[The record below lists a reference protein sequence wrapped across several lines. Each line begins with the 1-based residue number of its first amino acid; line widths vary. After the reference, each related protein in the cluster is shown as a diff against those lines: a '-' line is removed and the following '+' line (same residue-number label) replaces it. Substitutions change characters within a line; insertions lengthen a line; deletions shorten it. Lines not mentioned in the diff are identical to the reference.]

1 MAWVLVWALLSIS
14 TSLWAS
20 AQQQQQQQ
28 QQAPGSIA
36 QHDGEQRPSITPVHV
51 VFLADCTRYS
61 DWQSVGMAWSYKTS
75 GQPGSLSK
83 VMCCSEQDRAAYPP
97 DLLQDVETWV
107 APNYANNPHNH
118 DRYVAY
124 NKPEAVVDWL
134 EHQTPEEEYVVVL
147 DSDMT
152 LRHPF
157 LVEDLH
163 PSPGRAIGA
172 RYTYMIGVNNELAE
186 RHVKDI
192 PPRNDTLA
200 GPYGRR
206 ADQVGGFFFIHR
218 DDLKRLSKPWLQITE
233 EVRFDEEA
241 WRLTGDVY
249 STHRGDKPW
258 ISEMYGYAFGAA
270 KSNVWH
276 KWDTISMI
284 YPSYNPSGIPK
295 VMHYGLLFSIDDYK
309 FDKHW
314 HFDFDVT
321 VCPPWDS
328 PIHQHSRAGIFEPP
342 PWPKDLRSYKR
353 KGRGG
358 GGEYYRDLLS
368 LETITTLNAAF
379 CDFHLRHCP
388 PSQQLLDVC
397 TMAVTQYTEVQ
408 WEVQDEEL
416 HYRCKD
422 TEPRCRMWAKA
433 GECDKNVA
441 YMNENCRE
449 ACGLCSHLS
458 ETTPRPAPSETFQML
473 QKLASTLGVEMP
485 VHSPDNPSVFMPGKR
500 IADPNNGATAQQAAG
515 QAGLQDSG
523 SSTTITTTNA
533 PDGSSSSTGQSSSG
547 VTINNQSGG
556 DSANNHVGIS
566 PSSQSL
572 GNTDSAQS
580 SDSTSSLSV
589 GSTTGGGGE
598 SGGNVRVGSE
608 GPGNGSGINA
618 GGGLVTEQQEG
629 SRLNLEALKAWQQR
643 GVGEN
648 VGKNI
653 AENSGGSSSSSSAGA
668 ATTDGGTQGMQQQ
681 QQQAQQHV
689 QPEDELNITKQEVVS
704 PGERAAGETQQAHK
718 AQGGE
723 GPAENGEAR
732 VSNEGGVSDK
742 GRGEPGVGGQQLQTQ
757 QAAAPPAKSKSA
769 LLLRCYRMSL
779 KLDEVK
785 ACVDAARKL
794 EQWEKPPLQASAN
807 ESGSFE
813 DTLDSQGTQ
822 GLTVSG
828 LSQPL
833 IRASRKLV
841 LPTKDEATSKAAG
854 PTNAEGKDSSILP
867 KMITWQ
873 VCGVW
878 ILAIVV
884 FLAAMPRFFRM
895 RKRRAF
901 RSE

>member
-1 MAWVLVWALLSIS
+1 LKSKALQHSHLAC
-14 TSLWAS
+14 TSF
-20 AQQQQQQQ
+20 
-28 QQAPGSIA
+28 P
-36 QHDGEQRPSITPVHV
+36 
-51 VFLADCTRYS
+51 
-61 DWQSVGMAWSYKTS
+61 
-75 GQPGSLSK
+75 
-83 VMCCSEQDRAAYPP
+83 
-97 DLLQDVETWV
+97 
-107 APNYANNPHNH
+107 
-118 DRYVAY
+118 
-124 NKPEAVVDWL
+124 
-134 EHQTPEEEYVVVL
+134 
-147 DSDMT
+147 
-152 LRHPF
+152 
-157 LVEDLH
+157 LH
-163 PSPGRAIGA
+163 
-172 RYTYMIGVNNELAE
+172 T
-186 RHVKDI
+186 
-192 PPRNDTLA
+192 
-200 GPYGRR
+200 
-206 ADQVGGFFFIHR
+206 
-218 DDLKRLSKPWLQITE
+218 
-233 EVRFDEEA
+233 
-241 WRLTGDVY
+241 
-249 STHRGDKPW
+249 
-258 ISEMYGYAFGAA
+258 
-270 KSNVWH
+270 
-276 KWDTISMI
+276 
-284 YPSYNPSGIPK
+284 GIPK